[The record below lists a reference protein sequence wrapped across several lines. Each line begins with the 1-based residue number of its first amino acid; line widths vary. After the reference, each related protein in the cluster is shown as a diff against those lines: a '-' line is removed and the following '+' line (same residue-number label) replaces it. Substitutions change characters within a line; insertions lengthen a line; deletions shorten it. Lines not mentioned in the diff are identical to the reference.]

1 MEWLLEVST
10 IPKHKVLG
18 CHAGSAGLF
27 STVADLERFLEH
39 YLKDDFAR
47 DLSQN
52 LRVKRARPALSDG
65 I

>member
-1 MEWLLEVST
+1 MREV
-10 IPKHKVLG
+10 LDF
-18 CHAGSAGLF
+18 F

-52 LRVKRARPALSDG
+52 FCA
-65 I
+65 